1 MFISTSSVG
10 GVPECVQEERDVI
23 VLLGA
28 GHLKDDYH
36 LWIEA
41 FLPLEARIRTG
52 VEGQAIGA
60 PRQPGFGVRLSMRPS
75 SSVVPLPWTSQP
87 VPVFFILNFPLAAL
101 PNS

>member
-1 MFISTSSVG
+1 M
-10 GVPECVQEERDVI
+10 I

-60 PRQPGFGVRLSMRPS
+60 PRQPGFGVQVVDAAVVVGSATALDFPTGAGLFYLKFS
-75 SSVVPLPWTSQP
+75 SCRSPQLL
-87 VPVFFILNFPLAAL
+87 I
-101 PNS
+101 